1 MPGFVGYLKKAYGFN
16 RPYDFN
22 LALPAL
28 INAGFFALFL
38 VMVVWGRVTRGP
50 FPFHSERFYF
60 YVYVFAGI
68 VLATL
73 AIGKRWLYWPLLIF
87 FLLEF
92 SLGVWGKGLTP
103 ADGGSEFERKFN
115 YHPLLQSTPVPDF
128 RSAGGKLTFAH
139 NSLGMRDTNVAIPPL
154 KTDRLIFVYGG
165 STTYD
170 TSVSQGHTW
179 VERLNAKLGP
189 PYALFNLG
197 APGYSTAEHVI
208 QTAFYSDID
217 GVYPA
222 CAVYYIGWNDI
233 RNANLANLDR
243 AYANFHLLSQLG
255 NSRVRRAMNIETV
268 SPLLKLLVKQASYFL
283 DTVPYPN
290 PQRDANA
297 EANANE
303 KLREIFQRNV
313 DTITAINKS
322 RNVKTIVVGQMLN
335 REILAGGKG
344 HKRSHGW
351 LPFVEDGDVWA
362 LQSEFNDML
371 KKNSSEVGYAY
382 IDAGIDKFGPSD
394 FVDSG
399 HFNADGSEK
408 FASSIAEGV
417 RRACPSS

>member
-1 MPGFVGYLKKAYGFN
+1 MTWTDLKKAYGFN
-16 RPYDFN
+16 KPYDFN
-22 LALPAL
+22 LAVPAL
-28 INAGFFALFL
+28 LNIGFLGLFIIMVAWGL
-38 VMVVWGRVTRGP
+38 VARGH
-50 FPFHSERFYF
+50 FTFNSERFYF

-103 ADGGSEFERKFN
+103 ADAGTEFDHRSN
-115 YHPLLQSTPVPDF
+115 YHPLLQTTLAPNF
-128 RSAGGKLTFAH
+128 RTDNGQLTLTH
-139 NSLGMRDTNVAIPPL
+139 NSLGMRDTGAPIPPL
-154 KTDRLIFVYGG
+154 KTDGLIFVFGG

-170 TSVSQGHTW
+170 IWVGQGHTW

-189 PYALFNLG
+189 PYQLFNFG
-197 APGYSTAEHVI
+197 APGYSTAENLI
-208 QTAFYSDID
+208 QTAFYGDIN
-217 GVYPA
+217 GVYPS

-243 AYANFHLLSQLG
+243 AYANFHLLSQVG
-255 NSRVRRAMNIETV
+255 NARVRPAMNVVTV

-290 PQRDANA
+290 PKRDANA
-297 EANANE
+297 QENGNE
-303 KLREIFQRNV
+303 TLRTIFQRNV
-313 DTITAINKS
+313 ATITAINKS

-335 REILAGGKG
+335 REMLNGGKG

-362 LQSEFNDML
+362 LQSDFNDML
-371 KKNSSEVGYAY
+371 KKNSSELGYAY
-382 IDAGIDKFGPSD
+382 IDAGIDKFDPSD

-399 HFNADGSEK
+399 HFNANGSEK